1 MNAFSN
7 FMSVD
12 SVNYD
17 ISNSAQSE
25 RFRREAIYHFE
36 KKLSEEPKCVE
47 ALCGWINNYHELSII
62 YKQQGNIQT
71 AQKCLIIPH
80 QTALQMA
87 NNSFGDQELE
97 IIGTRA
103 MRITLP
109 PLLAF
114 AQEHPPCES
123 CMAELNAQMS
133 RIEEQRKFEH

>member
-12 SVNYD
+12 SVNYE
-17 ISNSAQSE
+17 IGNSVPSE

-36 KKLSEEPKCVE
+36 KKLREEPKCVE
-47 ALCGWINNYHELSII
+47 ALCDWITNYHELSTI
-62 YKQQGNIQT
+62 YRLQGNIEA

-87 NNSFGDQELE
+87 NNNVGDEELE
-97 IIGTRA
+97 TIGTRA

-109 PLLAF
+109 PLLVF
-114 AQEHPPCES
+114 AQEHPPCKS

-133 RIEEQRKFEH
+133 MIEAQRKFEH